1 MSPFEKESAG
11 LFGITTETGT
21 DLILGDFA
29 QIQCLTAT
37 TFTSLGEANRIGDA
51 ITGLVIPAGVTLYG
65 RFVSFQLTSG
75 AVRAH
80 KVAPQSA

>member
-11 LFGITTETGT
+11 MFGVVTETGT
-21 DLILGDFA
+21 DLITGNFA

-37 TFTSLGEANRIGDA
+37 TFSVLGEANRTGDV
-51 ITGLVIPAGVTLYG
+51 ITGVLIPAGVTILG

-80 KVAPQSA
+80 RVAPPSA